1 MLSISL
7 FDIVFCIFVFLVMS
21 LAYKDLQKQ
30 IDQLKTCKDTELKR
44 FSYLYEVIETMRS
57 NVEELDNAVTHLE
70 NVDIQASVVYTKA
83 IENQRR
89 KLMSLYLRVHELE
102 TLMGDDVNNDIPKDE
117 PSEPFENPL
126 NIVLCNTQDDEK
138 ESSAE

>member
-21 LAYKDLQKQ
+21 LAYRDLQKQ
-30 IDQLKTCKDTELKR
+30 IDQLKTCKDAELKR
-44 FSYLYEVIETMRS
+44 FSYLHEEIDTMRS

-117 PSEPFENPL
+117 PCEPFENPL
-126 NIVLCNTQDDEK
+126 ENAFNDTNDEEK